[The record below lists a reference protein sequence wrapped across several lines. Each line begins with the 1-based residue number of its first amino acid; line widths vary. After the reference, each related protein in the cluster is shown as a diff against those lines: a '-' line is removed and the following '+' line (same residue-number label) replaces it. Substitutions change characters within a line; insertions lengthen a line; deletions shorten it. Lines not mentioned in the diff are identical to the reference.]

1 MGFVAPINIVQIKGA
16 EMNMLQNQEL
26 FEIQQNSRERG
37 QMMKKT
43 IYNHNY
49 GHDLA
54 DRETLISFVKDC
66 IEAHLLFYIEQIR
79 ARHCFFHKPYLTQ
92 CILCHVDLQAV
103 HKCIVEITIQNVMFV
118 LFAKDFRQGLPSN
131 VLASALSETWP

>member
-16 EMNMLQNQEL
+16 EMNML
-26 FEIQQNSRERG
+26 
-37 QMMKKT
+37 
-43 IYNHNY
+43 
-49 GHDLA
+49 
-54 DRETLISFVKDC
+54 
-66 IEAHLLFYIEQIR
+66 
-79 ARHCFFHKPYLTQ
+79 Q